1 MRLISEYNKHDR
13 TDGAS
18 SGRAVA
24 ANRER
29 RNAAALSLRPS
40 PALTEAKKR
49 KRCRSPAPTGGQ
61 AAGGARDW
69 NAARR
74 GAMKIA
80 ATRSNCSI
88 AWEAD
93 GNNNNGAAATN
104 EVPSNDMVAQMAQ

>member
-1 MRLISEYNKHDR
+1 MTDQTLRRSCCRGKPKTRKSCLVELAAIASADR
-13 TDGAS
+13 S
-18 SGRAVA
+18 
-24 ANRER
+24 
-29 RNAAALSLRPS
+29 
-40 PALTEAKKR
+40 KKR

-93 GNNNNGAAATN
+93 GSSNNGAVAAN
-104 EVPSNDMVAQMAQ
+104 ELPSNETAAQMAQ

>member
-24 ANRER
+24 ANQER
-29 RNAAALSLRPS
+29 RNATALSLRPS
-40 PALTEAKKR
+40 PALTETKKR
-49 KRCRSPAPTGGQ
+49 ERCRSPAPTGGQ

-69 NAARR
+69 NGARR

-88 AWEAD
+88 VCEAA
-93 GNNNNGAAATN
+93 GSGKVGAAATN
-104 EVPSNDMVAQMAQ
+104 ELPSND